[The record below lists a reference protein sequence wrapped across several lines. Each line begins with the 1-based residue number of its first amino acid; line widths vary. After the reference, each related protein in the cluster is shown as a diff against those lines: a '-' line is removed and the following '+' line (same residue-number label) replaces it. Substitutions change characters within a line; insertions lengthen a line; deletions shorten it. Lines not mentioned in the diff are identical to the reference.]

1 MLVTFF
7 RAVIVVMIILKASR
21 GMHNE
26 MLSKVA
32 TAKIVFFD
40 SNPIGRILA
49 RFSKDVA
56 VLDTVI
62 TMMTIFL
69 TFGVFRTLSVL
80 ITIVFIH
87 PYVLIVI
94 AFAGLSMY
102 AVYKYVIG
110 VLNDV
115 QRLDSMYRGPLSTSF
130 TNSVSGVVTF
140 RAYER
145 LPFFRQIFID

>member
-1 MLVTFF
+1 
-7 RAVIVVMIILKASR
+7 
-21 GMHNE
+21 MHNE

-56 VLDTVI
+56 VIDTVI

-69 TFGVFRTLSVL
+69 TFGLFRTASVL
-80 ITIVFIH
+80 IIVAIIH
-87 PYVLIVI
+87 PYMLIVI
-94 AFAGLSMY
+94 AFAVLCMY
-102 AVYKYVIG
+102 GVYKRVIG

-115 QRLDSMYRGPLSTSF
+115 
-130 TNSVSGVVTF
+130 
-140 RAYER
+140 
-145 LPFFRQIFID
+145 

>member
-145 LPFFRQIFID
+145 LPFFR